1 MKESV
6 KLSSQRASKITEVEP
21 RMAMSLSLYFAID
34 QAYFEIEQMEQ
45 STYDPNSKSI
55 LGHSKV
61 NHIRT
66 VHGKTS
72 VVGGNQFIL

>member
-6 KLSSQRASKITEVEP
+6 KLSSNNTDLEP

-45 STYDPNSKSI
+45 STYDHTSKSM

-61 NHIRT
+61 NL
-66 VHGKTS
+66 
-72 VVGGNQFIL
+72 FF